1 MIASRS
7 NALVKKARSLR
18 ERRGRLDHGLFAIE
32 GVRLVEDAL
41 DGGYQPALVLYDAPQ
56 LQTTERGA
64 RLLARLVALD
74 APGGAAAPEVLRD
87 VCDTLHPAGVF
98 AALPLPADRERPGLP
113 PGRGLAVVLGEVQDP
128 GNAGSIIRTAAA
140 AGADGLIAT
149 TGTVDL
155 YAPKVARAGMGSHL
169 RLPLRVSQDWA
180 ALAPWL
186 AARDQVV
193 VADGR
198 ASRTLY
204 QVDWRRDTAL
214 VLGNEARGHDEDA
227 LASAANTLRVT
238 IPMPGGSESLNV
250 AAAAAVLLYEA
261 VRQRDALTWPGG

>member
-1 MIASRS
+1 MSATPCIRRACSPRCLCPPT
-7 NALVKKARSLR
+7 AISL
-18 ERRGRLDHGLFAIE
+18 A
-32 GVRLVEDAL
+32 
-41 DGGYQPALVLYDAPQ
+41 
-56 LQTTERGA
+56 
-64 RLLARLVALD
+64 
-74 APGGAAAPEVLRD
+74 
-87 VCDTLHPAGVF
+87 
-98 AALPLPADRERPGLP
+98 LP

-149 TGTVDL
+149 SGTVDL
-155 YAPKVARAGMGSHL
+155 YAPKVVRAGMGAHL
-169 RLPLRVSQDWA
+169 RLPLRVSQPWA

-198 ASRTLY
+198 ADRTLY
-204 QVDWRRDTAL
+204 EVDWRRDTVL
-214 VLGNEARGHDEDA
+214 VLGNEARGHDADT
-227 LASAANTLRVT
+227 LADVANALRVA

-261 VRQRDALTWPGG
+261 VRQRAVQVSSMAAPQQRQPIHIFGFCPSCSSSPGHFLCRAFFGRMYPENGVGF